1 MSKILFNSILYLS
14 LLLGCVT
21 ASCTLENISDSDLF
35 VDEQQ
40 LNNAFTT
47 LSNVQGMKSI
57 VISRNDTIVK
67 EQYFNSSGPNIVYD
81 VRSVTKTV
89 TALLIGIAIDKG
101 YISSIENEIGPYFS
115 PIVGIISSEK
125 SELKIKHLLTMS
137 SGLEWYEWGNYG
149 EYNNEYNNWWNSSD
163 QITCLLNRNF
173 TYTPGSYFNYN
184 SAGSHLLSI
193 IVSQSTGVSTED
205 FAKQFLFHP
214 LGISFNS
221 WRKDK
226 RGYNNGAA
234 GLFIA
239 PHEMQKIGS
248 LMLNK
253 GLFKNRRIVSE
264 KWINEMTKFQISTRD
279 ANSFA
284 NGYGYQTWLWNN
296 GVNSY
301 YDAMGYG
308 GQFILV
314 VPTKKM
320 VITASC
326 DWQSISSSTA
336 DNNWYTI
343 MNTIANSIIPAFR
356 Q

>member
-1 MSKILFNSILYLS
+1 MNNILTKSFSFLSIILS
-14 LLLGCVT
+14 LT
-21 ASCTLENISDSDLF
+21 TTSCSLENISEADLY
-35 VDEQQ
+35 VNEQQ

-67 EQYFNSSGPNIVYD
+67 EQYFNSSGSNIAHD

-101 YISSIENEIGPYFS
+101 YISSTEDEIGTYLS
-115 PIVGIISSEK
+115 PIVGNISPDK
-125 SELKIKHLLTMS
+125 SQLKIKHLLTMS

-149 EYNNEYNNWWNSSD
+149 ANNNEYNNWWRSSD
-163 QITCLLNRNF
+163 QINYLLNRNF
-173 TYTPGSYFNYN
+173 AYSPGTYFNYN

-193 IVSQSTGVSTED
+193 IVSQSTNMSTED
-205 FAKQFLFHP
+205 FAKQYLFEP
-214 LGISFNS
+214 LEINFNN
-221 WRKDK
+221 WIKDK
-226 RGYNNGAA
+226 RGYNNGGA
-234 GLFIA
+234 GLSIA
-239 PHEMQKIGS
+239 PHDMQKIGS

-253 GLFKNRRIVSE
+253 GLYKNKRIVSE
-264 KWINEMTKFQISTRD
+264 KWIDEMIKFQISTRD

-296 GVNSY
+296 GGNSY
-301 YDAMGYG
+301 FDAMGYG
-308 GQFILV
+308 GQFILI

-320 VITASC
+320 VITATC
-326 DWQSISSSTA
+326 DWQNPSSSVA

-356 Q
+356 